1 MKTMKTTDDLTKI
14 LKKIKPDDIPAM
26 LEKYESMFFY
36 GENPFADYM
45 RGLLAEKNIRRQDV
59 FLAADIPEGYGY
71 KLLTCE
77 KRTRRRDVML
87 RIFFA
92 AGLTAEEMQR
102 GLKLL
107 GLSPLYPRIPRDAV
121 LMVAAYNEMHDI
133 EKVNALL
140 IEYGFAPLESCGA
153 DKS

>member
-14 LKKIKPDDIPAM
+14 LKKMKPDEVAAM
-26 LEKYESMFFY
+26 LEKHESMLIS
-36 GENPFADYM
+36 GDNPFADYM

-92 AGLTAEEMQR
+92 AGLTTEEMQR

-153 DKS
+153 EKS

>member
-1 MKTMKTTDDLTKI
+1 
-14 LKKIKPDDIPAM
+14 
-26 LEKYESMFFY
+26 MFFY

-92 AGLTAEEMQR
+92 AGLTTEEMQR

-140 IEYGFAPLESCGA
+140 IGNGFAPLESCGA